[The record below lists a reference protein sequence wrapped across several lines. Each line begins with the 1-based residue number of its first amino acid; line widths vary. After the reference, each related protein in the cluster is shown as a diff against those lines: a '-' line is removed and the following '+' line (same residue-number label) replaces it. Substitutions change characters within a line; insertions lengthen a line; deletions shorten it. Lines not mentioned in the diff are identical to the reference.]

1 MTEPKYPRI
10 VKYLLNMSEQL
21 KIKEVKLPG
30 ASKFEEIDDWYKKK
44 DTTTL
49 KN

>member
-1 MTEPKYPRI
+1 
-10 VKYLLNMSEQL
+10 MSEPL

-44 DTTTL
+44 RHD
-49 KN
+49 NS

>member
-1 MTEPKYPRI
+1 
-10 VKYLLNMSEQL
+10 MSEQL

-30 ASKFEEIDDWYKKK
+30 ASKFEEIDNWYKKK